1 MTLEERIAGL
11 AAAIGADIKSIN
23 AAMAGLGGGGGGSGV
38 PVYVQ
43 QNEPSAPAIWFK
55 TDADGLV
62 IDILRVT

>member
-1 MTLEERIAGL
+1 MTLDERIADL

-23 AAMAGLGGGGGGSGV
+23 AAIAGLGGGGAGV

-43 QNEPSAPAIWFK
+43 QTEPAAPAIWFK
-55 TDADGLV
+55 TNSDGLV